1 MKPGEGALK
10 LANIEVNVDP
20 IAEWKQMYHE
30 VWRIERS
37 YFYDPNLHGVNT
49 ADSEKEYE
57 KYLDSL
63 SSRADLNY
71 IFNDML
77 SEMTSGHLRGGG
89 GNIPLAKTM
98 PGGLLGADYEIANG
112 RYRFKKIYVGESW
125 NPQVQA
131 PLAQPGLNV
140 NEGDY
145 LLAVNGQ
152 DLAGKD
158 DVSRLLENTA
168 GKPRDPQDRAP
179 MPPGAGRA
187 RDHGGADRQ
196 RTAAAPCGVDRGQPA
211 QGGSA
216 LRRQAR
222 LCLPAGYRRRAGS
235 PTSIAIT
242 SRRRDKQGA
251 VIDERFNSGGQ
262 VADYIIEAMQPP
274 ADGLLEPALRRDLP
288 HAGGVDPGAE
298 GDDHQ

>member
-1 MKPGEGALK
+1 MSTRSPSGSRCTTRSGASS
-10 LANIEVNVDP
+10 AATSTI
-20 IAEWKQMYHE
+20 
-30 VWRIERS
+30 
-37 YFYDPNLHGVNT
+37 PNLHGVNT

-71 IFNDML
+71 IFKDML

-89 GNIPLAKTM
+89 GNIPLARTV

-125 NPQVQA
+125 NPQLQA

-152 DLAGKD
+152 ELDGKD

-168 GKPRDPQDRAP
+168 GKPIARSRSAADAA
-179 MPPGAGRA
+179 GAQRA
-187 RDHGGADRQ
+187 RNHRGADRQ
-196 RTAAAPCGVDRGQPA
+196 RTAAAPSGVDRGQPA
-211 QGGSA
+211 QGGPA
-216 LRRQAR
+216 FRRQAR
-222 LCLPAGYRRRAGS
+222 LRLPAGHRRRA
-235 PTSIAIT
+235 
-242 SRRRDKQGA
+242 D
-251 VIDERFNSGGQ
+251 
-262 VADYIIEAMQPP
+262 
-274 ADGLLEPALRRDLP
+274 
-288 HAGGVDPGAE
+288 
-298 GDDHQ
+298 